1 MTDVT
6 PRGPATGPDDGASLR
21 ASLTGLDEQGR
32 VDLATGVLMWR
43 HRLDADAAAAML
55 VELAGQ
61 RGVSVVRMAD
71 LLQPS
76 DS

>member
-1 MTDVT
+1 MTHPT
-6 PRGPATGPDDGASLR
+6 PPGPAAGPDDGASLR

-43 HRLDADAAAAML
+43 HRLRADEAAAML

-61 RGVSVVRMAD
+61 RGVSVARMAD
-71 LLQPS
+71 LLQPPGS
-76 DS
+76 